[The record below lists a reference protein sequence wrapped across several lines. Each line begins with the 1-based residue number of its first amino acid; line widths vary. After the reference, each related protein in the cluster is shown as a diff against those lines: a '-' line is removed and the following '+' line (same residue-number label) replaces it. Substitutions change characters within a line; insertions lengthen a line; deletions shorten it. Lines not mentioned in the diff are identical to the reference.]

1 MSAKCLLDTP
11 FSVEDVVTLAFDENM
26 NESEFQETGRPTR

>member
-11 FSVEDVVTLAFDENM
+11 FSVDDVVTLAFDENI
-26 NESEFQETGRPTR
+26 NEPESQETGCPTR

>member
-11 FSVEDVVTLAFDENM
+11 FSVEDVVTLAFDKNI
-26 NESEFQETGRPTR
+26 NEPESQETGRPTR

>member
-11 FSVEDVVTLAFDENM
+11 FHVEDVVTLAFDKNI
-26 NESEFQETGRPTR
+26 NELESQETGRPTR